1 MKKKQ
6 INEKEID
13 LREIVSEI
21 IKNKYKIF
29 LFSLIP
35 SLIIFFFETS
45 KEPNAEIFKTRTQ
58 IKPISIFE
66 LNQYQEHNR
75 LINYF
80 KEKNIIANDLSKN
93 LKYNNNFNY
102 NNSPIEPPIDYSSFF
117 SKIDRKFL
125 QYLFLEKIS
134 DNKFQINMIKEFGL
148 VNAKNYKSIED
159 YELQALAISNSL
171 SFSNQKNVKEA
182 QLPLWFIDFQ
192 TQNIEVYKDFLK
204 YLEKSVNLEIQNYL
218 ESSFNESVLALE
230 RFKKY
235 KIEDLELDI
244 EIRSLNKDLNSEYI
258 GTLKRYRD
266 NLKEN
271 KSIQRLEQSF
281 ASTPISTKKDFY
293 ASRLDIKSMKI
304 QKISKEKINRYTSSF
319 LTMFLLMLFWT
330 VIFIFFQKKQKN
342 SR

>member
-1 MKKKQ
+1 MKKKK

-21 IKNKYKIF
+21 IKNKYKIL

-35 SLIIFFFETS
+35 SLVIFFFETS
-45 KEPNAEIFKTRTQ
+45 KKPDVEIFNTRTQ

-66 LNQYQEHNR
+66 LYQYQEHNR

-80 KEKNIIANDLSKN
+80 KEKNIVANDLNKN
-93 LKYNNNFNY
+93 LKYNTNFNY
-102 NNSPIEPPIDYSSFF
+102 NNSPIEQPIDYSSFF

-159 YELQALAISNSL
+159 YELQALAISNSF

-192 TQNIEVYKDFLK
+192 TQNTEVYKDFLK
-204 YLEKSVNLEIQNYL
+204 YLEKSVNLEIKNYL
-218 ESSFNESVLALE
+218 ENSFNESVLALE

-244 EIRSLNKDLNSEYI
+244 EIRSINKDLNSDYI
-258 GTLKRYRD
+258 STLKRYRD

-271 KSIQRLEQSF
+271 KSIQRLKQSF
-281 ASTPISTKKDFY
+281 ASTPIGTKKDFY
-293 ASRLDIKSMKI
+293 ASRLDVKSMEI
-304 QKISKEKINRYTSSF
+304 QRISKDKLNKYASSF
-319 LTMFLLMLFWT
+319 LTMLLLMLFWT

-342 SR
+342 SG